1 MSTARSTTR
10 VGCTLALYV
19 DVVTDVMRCLSGRG
33 AGGELAEYVRTS
45 I

>member
-1 MSTARSTTR
+1 MSTSRSTTG

-19 DVVTDVMRCLSGRG
+19 DVMRCLSGRG
-33 AGGELAEYVRTS
+33 AGGELAENCEICPDY